1 MSLTGSVL
9 LSAFFAVNSSG
20 TLYPLDIDTEG
31 PGNDPALTERSGAYR
46 RLFAL
51 QIEALRALQ
60 ELPEETPVYYGH
72 YEHYLFNYAGL
83 GFADAP
89 LSNGHNLSVESL
101 SQLIGEE
108 PIPPVSTRS
117 TTTPGLGGRRSA
129 V

>member
-1 MSLTGSVL
+1 M